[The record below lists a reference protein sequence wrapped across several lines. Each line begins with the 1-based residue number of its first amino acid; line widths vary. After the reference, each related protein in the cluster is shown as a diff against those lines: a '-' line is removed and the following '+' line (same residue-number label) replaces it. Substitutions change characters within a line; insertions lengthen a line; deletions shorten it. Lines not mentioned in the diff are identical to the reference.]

1 MREIR
6 QSGSEGGEPQP
17 NAASLPLS
25 RRGWRQE
32 AARGRR
38 WMVLNEGGAW
48 VSTAWRQ
55 WLREEGGYKRRWLR
69 GSGGDT
75 M

>member
-1 MREIR
+1 LILAAWISPDNGTQIASQFR
-6 QSGSEGGEPQP
+6 SEPSI
-17 NAASLPLS
+17 AK
-25 RRGWRQE
+25 W
-32 AARGRR
+32 

-69 GSGGDT
+69 GSGGY
-75 M
+75 MM